1 MQELIDI
8 FVSCFNILNNIKVL
22 NISLLVWSIIPILIG
37 LLVQF
42 LKGKKEQ
49 I

>member
-8 FVSCFNILNNIKVL
+8 FVSCFNILNNIKIL
-22 NISLLVWSIIPILIG
+22 NISLLVWAIIPILIG

-42 LKGKKEQ
+42 LKGKKE
-49 I
+49 